1 MASALP
7 NAGMNQ
13 RPGALRIGIS
23 GWRYA
28 AWRGVFYPPGL
39 PQRAELEYA
48 ASCMNSAEINGSFYS
63 LQSARSWQAWHAQTP
78 DDFVFAVKG
87 PRYITHMLK
96 LRNART
102 ALANFIA
109 SGVLA
114 LGDKLGPMLWQL
126 PPNLAFH
133 AERLEEFLAQLPR
146 DTDAAR
152 ALGRAHDARMAG
164 RAWLPDGPSRKLRHA
179 FEIRH
184 PSFVDPAFVALLRR
198 HRAALV
204 VADTASRWP
213 LLEDVTSDF
222 VYVRLHG
229 DQALYTSGYGDEALA
244 GWARRIEAWR
254 QGGQV
259 EDARTTS
266 APPPRAVAR
275 RDVYCYFDN
284 DVKVHAPFDAMRLQA
299 LATGRQAPRRAAA
312 ESPASGAA
320 PG

>member
-1 MASALP
+1 MSK
-7 NAGMNQ
+7 

-23 GWRYA
+23 GWRYP
-28 AWRGVFYPPGL
+28 AWRGVFYPKGL

-48 ASCMNSAEINGSFYS
+48 ASRMNSAEINGSFYS
-63 LQSARSWQAWHAQTP
+63 LQHAASWQAWHAQTP
-78 DDFVFAVKG
+78 EDFIFAVKG
-87 PRYITHMLK
+87 PRYVTHMLK

-102 ALANFIA
+102 AVANFIA

-114 LGDKLGPMLWQL
+114 LHDKLGPMLWQL

-133 AERLEEFLAQLPR
+133 ADRMEEFLALLPR

-152 ALGRAHDARMAG
+152 ALGREHDARLDG
-164 RAWLPDGPSRKLRHA
+164 RTWLPEGPRRALRHA

-184 PSFVDPAFVALLRR
+184 PSFADPAFVALLRR
-198 HRAALV
+198 HGAALV

-213 LLEDVTSDF
+213 LLEDVTADF

-229 DQALYTSGYGDEALA
+229 DEALYTSGYGDAALA
-244 GWARRIEAWR
+244 GWARRISAWR
-254 QGGQV
+254 HGGQV

-266 APPPRAVAR
+266 APPPRAVSR

-284 DVKVHAPFDAMRLQA
+284 DVKVHAPFDAMRLA
-299 LATGRQAPRRAAA
+299 AACEEGTSTRPTSAPRARRLPSAD
-312 ESPASGAA
+312 
-320 PG
+320 

>member
-1 MASALP
+1 MTK
-7 NAGMNQ
+7 

-23 GWRYA
+23 GWRYP
-28 AWRGVFYPPGL
+28 AWRGVFYPRGL
-39 PQRAELEYA
+39 PQRAELAYV

-63 LQSARSWQAWHAQTP
+63 LQSAASWRAWRAQTP
-78 DDFVFAVKG
+78 ADFVFAVKG

-96 LRNART
+96 LRNARA

-114 LGDKLGPMLWQL
+114 LDDKLGPLLWQL

-133 AERLEEFLAQLPR
+133 ADRLEEFLALLPR

-152 ALGRAHDARMAG
+152 ALGREHDARLAG
-164 RAWLPDGPSRKLRHA
+164 RAWLPELPRRALRHA

-184 PSFVDPAFVALLRR
+184 PSFADAAFVGLLRR
-198 HRAALV
+198 HGAALV

-213 LLEDVTSDF
+213 LLEDVTADF

-229 DQALYTSGYGDEALA
+229 AEALYTSGYDDAALA
-244 GWARRIEAWR
+244 GWARRIDAWR
-254 QGGQV
+254 HGGQV
-259 EDARTTS
+259 DDARTTS
-266 APPPRAVAR
+266 APAPRAAAR

-284 DVKVHAPFDAMRLQA
+284 DVKVHAPFDAMRLA
-299 LATGRQAPRRAAA
+299 ELAAA
-312 ESPASGAA
+312 RGKGAPPAPPRARRTPSAS
-320 PG
+320 

>member
-1 MASALP
+1 MSK
-7 NAGMNQ
+7 

-23 GWRYA
+23 GWRYP
-28 AWRGVFYPPGL
+28 AWRGVFYPKGL

-48 ASCMNSAEINGSFYS
+48 ASRMNSAEINGSFYS
-63 LQSARSWQAWHAQTP
+63 LQHATSWQAWHAQTP
-78 DDFVFAVKG
+78 GDFVFAVKG

-114 LGDKLGPMLWQL
+114 LHDKLGPMLWQL
-126 PPNLAFH
+126 PPQLAFH
-133 AERLEEFLAQLPR
+133 AERLEEFLALLPR

-152 ALGRAHDARMAG
+152 ALGREHDARLDG
-164 RAWLPDGPSRKLRHA
+164 RAWLPEGPRRALRHA

-184 PSFVDPAFVALLRR
+184 PSFADPAFVALLRR
-198 HRAALV
+198 HGAALV

-213 LLEDVTSDF
+213 LLEDVTADF

-229 DQALYTSGYGDEALA
+229 DEALYTSGYGEAALA
-244 GWARRIEAWR
+244 QWARRIAAWR
-254 QGGQV
+254 HGGQV
-259 EDARTTS
+259 DDARTTS
-266 APPPRAVAR
+266 APPPRAAAR

-284 DVKVHAPFDAMRLQA
+284 DVKVHAPFDAMRLAELAARQEA
-299 LATGRQAPRRAAA
+299 SARPASAPRARTVLATR
-312 ESPASGAA
+312 
-320 PG
+320 